1 MLRYIF
7 NARDIAAYFKYF
19 SVPSYLEVS
28 YMQYVFNL
36 GKGILAVPLT
46 RDFEFFKKEVFREL
60 YFLWANGFE
69 NERSDI
75 SNMTDDGQLALLCD
89 QDCINLESYMKLI
102 TLHLIFTRN
111 LPYVNLNFTGLPLQL
126 GIRCDF
132 SLYEEN
138 VIKVVKALNLDT
150 ADAFGKKFDID
161 MGVPDEL
168 LRVSLNDEI
177 KSVLTKSTDFK
188 ESLRN
193 EQKSKMKELKEKSLK
208 LLGAGCGSRKVIK
221 AKGVSRSERKK
232 VSGSANQPKGA
243 PLKKK
248 DN

>member
-1 MLRYIF
+1 MLKYIF

-75 SNMTDDGQLALLCD
+75 SNMADDGQLAILCD

-168 LRVSLNDEI
+168 LRVSLNDEL
-177 KSVLTKSTDFK
+177 KAVLTKSTDFK

-193 EQKSKMKELKEKSLK
+193 EQKSRMKELKEKSLK
-208 LLGAGCGSRKVIK
+208 LLGAGGHKKVIK

-232 VSGSANQPKGA
+232 APGSSAQPKGA